1 MDTTIDVILVI
12 IFISMSFVPYIVANY
27 RRHHNNIPI
36 LCLNAISI
44 VIFAVNEL
52 TTGSIVLWRLVGENT
67 FDIGLICYIVALV
80 WSLTNDIDEL
90 KR

>member
-1 MDTTIDVILVI
+1 MNTTIDVVIVI
-12 IFISMSFVPYIVANY
+12 IFISISFVPYIVANH
-27 RRHHNNIPI
+27 RRHNNNISI
-36 LCLNAISI
+36 LCLNTISI

-52 TTGSIVLWRLVGENT
+52 TTGSLVLWRLVGENT

-80 WSLTNDIDEL
+80 WSFTPDVDSL